1 MCVRH
6 VQIYTYSNICEGLY
20 LFCSCLV
27 HTCDA
32 VEAHAPCYFV
42 AQHHSHS
49 VQHRGGCLT
58 MSPLIA
64 TYSVSTFDANRKRP
78 SVPHT
83 KKNAAAPVASLSSP
97 KSAKKDTSQGRGV
110 ADTVQWSV
118 SKQKTMIAGVV
129 VKLLNPYL
137 NSKKITSKVLL
148 RTLMHVQYASVQVRT
163 YMCCIYSIP

>member
-1 MCVRH
+1 
-6 VQIYTYSNICEGLY
+6 
-20 LFCSCLV
+20 
-27 HTCDA
+27 
-32 VEAHAPCYFV
+32 
-42 AQHHSHS
+42 
-49 VQHRGGCLT
+49 

-64 TYSVSTFDANRKRP
+64 TYSVSTFDTNRKRP

-83 KKNAAAPVASLSSP
+83 KKNAAPVASLSSP

-148 RTLMHVQYASVQVRT
+148 RTLMHVQYTSVQVRT
-163 YMCCIYSIP
+163 YMYCIYSIP